1 MYAKVQFNLE
11 RTKPPILIP
20 ANTLVASPAGDQVV
34 VVKDGVAHF
43 RTIDV
48 IQDYGPEIEV
58 GDGVAFGD
66 SLVAN
71 VNDSIRDNER
81 VKIVSHIELPPQP

>member
-1 MYAKVQFNLE
+1 M
-11 RTKPPILIP
+11 P
-20 ANTLVASPAGDQVV
+20 
-34 VVKDGVAHF
+34 
-43 RTIDV
+43 
-48 IQDYGPEIEV
+48 QDYGPEIEV